1 MPRYAPRTP
10 CSTSAFLFDSH
21 GALYGPGSD
30 VAGRVPGI
38 FEDHDL
44 VGPEDGALEEMA
56 RPMRQDGTRSV
67 GLVQPHGRDLSTSTS
82 WPALTVA

>member
-1 MPRYAPRTP
+1 
-10 CSTSAFLFDSH
+10 
-21 GALYGPGSD
+21 
-30 VAGRVPGI
+30 VPGI

-82 WPALTVA
+82 RPALTVA